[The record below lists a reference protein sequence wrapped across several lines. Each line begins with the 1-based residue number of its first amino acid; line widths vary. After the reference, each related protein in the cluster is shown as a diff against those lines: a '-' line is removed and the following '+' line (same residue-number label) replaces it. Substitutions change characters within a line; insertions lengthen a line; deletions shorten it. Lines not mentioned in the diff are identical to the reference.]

1 MNDPIKIIWKYKNA
15 NQRVQYSTYIFIG
28 NKVPKDIK
36 NILDKMSELN
46 FYDTLITL
54 AKTDYKKLDTFYG
67 NKWYEKFFNV
77 YHIDLT
83 IDIIHESSVQKKELE
98 EKYGSEWYEKNIAS
112 RKLVQK
118 EIIYSYEALIK
129 YENEHKKMK
138 DRGFGFGNE
147 DVDTDY
153 KTVKDK
159 VLKNVDTE
167 SESQLSPVSSA
178 FSEDEAYTSSASSY
192 DISDVDS
199 DSEITGESLQQ
210 SGGGREIEQ
219 YEFKIGCPHTGSHR
233 EIEKTTLYGGQ
244 DIEDE
249 PGQDE
254 DLPDD
259 EQVINEEEAE
269 EYENESTMDKER
281 DNEEEEE
288 IFKEDETDE
297 LMEIEDMYKEDV
309 VDDKVSNTADLIKK
323 ALHDNNIFE
332 KNMSNMVDFDTSADN
347 SEYHNNLK
355 DVYKKFYVTTQY
367 IFKDDSIKT
376 IRNKIC
382 CSMRM
387 NPRFGND
394 LYLVPSRQYFWIE
407 YQFENKINKISIGQK
422 WMRKNELLNIDIEP
436 NHNMKVYEE
445 LRGTLKTLRDNMKRY
460 NNKIRVEDEDNNIL
474 FDYDNYMINN
484 EIYMIDL
491 YNEFGTNFSPD
502 VNEQR
507 NLQDVY
513 LKLYFKR
520 VKSEDL
526 RTILDL
532 LNKINN
538 IEIQKNTVVFETI
551 NNDLTLE
558 NEIVST
564 VEDVKINERDKY
576 KYLFKDNYITQSVIH
591 VNLRYSGDQKLN
603 LYKIYNR
610 FILDDIYP
618 FAQYQTADGN
628 NVYKFS
634 EKHIAEYFGKKG
646 NIDLL
651 SKWFENTPYGIS
663 IKTRATDK
671 TGEKFLSI
679 NLNENGRIE
688 YKTQWKEEDMATIED
703 IKKTYVYIYNLINK
717 FNNEKSGVTFEIPR
731 ESEFKY
737 AFINTIQK
745 FELPGKYTINH
756 NDLSNFSRYFFPY
769 VALVIDP
776 KKRQSKIQQKEI
788 EKGKYG
794 TYLRYKKV
802 SKYENQ
808 GRIEQRIMYFIRNFE
823 FYEKTLVDELS
834 KQFNITEDK
843 AMEELKRVQAKYPNL
858 KKARKVLKKLDNI
871 PKYKPPGIG
880 IDIQGKEPTKYKIRI
895 SGARSK
901 VQLDRIISFMNILIY
916 LYVETY
922 LLKNP
927 EKQAIKKKLND
938 LENIAKRRNKVDDFV
953 KYSKEIA
960 KVKQMTKIDK
970 RRIGFKP
977 EKGQNQWSRSCQNSG
992 EDKKRRPQQ
1001 YNSTHID
1008 EMLKRGYFMNKKT
1021 GNYERKTRVK
1031 EQGKTKDV
1039 VLRAVKFAEY
1049 DENGELSGNDL
1060 FYTCDPEL
1068 NGEHFYVGFLTK
1080 SKNPFGQCMPCCF
1093 KKDQLTTTSKKKKE
1107 FIENCLNPNPKD
1119 KTATTM
1125 TDSGD
1130 KLYVLQDTNKLHDGR
1145 IGFLPRYLDVYFNL
1159 LLNKVKKIKHHYL
1172 VQTKTGYFFKYG
1184 SPQDD
1189 YAFLNCVGTLLELT
1203 VDQIKEK
1210 MITFLTDKDKNLQY
1224 FTALNNGELKSQFKT
1239 ISNFT
1244 DYINNSDF
1252 LDYSLMGDLISM
1264 PNILTKHGLNVV
1276 IFTKKVT
1283 IVNDSFEKDRTREN
1297 FYIYCQNLENTDGL
1311 VNKNRDCIFILK
1323 EDQNYYPIVMV
1334 QKDVEGDRSL
1344 QIFKKFNYEN
1354 DKDNIVHHVNDFYQK
1369 SCLEYFIETK
1379 QIGISAKL
1387 TRKMLSEIKDP
1398 EYHVKYQY
1406 VDPKNKCKYL
1416 ITKND
1421 ILVPVFPS
1429 GSLYDVQIIKNI
1441 EKYIKEYD
1449 TTVKQITDL
1458 HTVSNKQI
1466 PINQIGVYLDAQK
1479 KQTSDKII
1487 INGIITDAYYL
1498 VPILS
1503 YDTTRKA
1510 IENKGLL
1517 IEMNPQIEDIDVAI
1531 EKGSENNIVD
1541 KRIQNV
1547 NIWKYNSE
1555 SYELFRL
1562 EFSNFIND
1570 TENSALK
1577 SKLINVIN
1585 NTSFSKQTKTQKIK
1599 LFLYKQ
1605 VDDELYQKY
1614 KKISGDIQN
1623 GGGGYPYQSGGKK
1636 LVYVSDK
1643 LPDLSNYQINND
1655 KIICGSNPNKEVCSV
1670 HPHCRWVYSSCTFIS
1685 TADNLIK
1692 MINKMADELV
1702 LNDLKAFE
1710 ILRIGSYFVS
1720 DIGDYNKFT
1729 ERKGQ
1734 TIVKST
1740 SSNISKVLNDTFGK
1754 DRIFYKIG
1762 KKKMKVIE
1770 ESYQQL
1776 NQENPIID
1784 MKTFYLQKIISGNMT
1799 LFRAYTNGY
1808 YWNKNKYSDIQIRNL
1823 GYYHPIQTDLAIYF
1837 KSAVVDWLLKP
1848 TNLKYIKPNVE
1859 KYFNTKKNIEDAV
1872 EIFILKLTKDIANN
1886 TNCVF
1891 ELFVI
1896 NQINEIPIVV
1906 YDEYQ
1911 SLVYIFDQGLI
1922 FDANSN
1928 DKVTDKEKKYMNN
1941 SNYINLRFIF
1951 KTDDISVDRIDIIY
1965 FQ

>member
-1 MNDPIKIIWKYKNA
+1 MFYIHKMDDPIKIIWKYKNA
-15 NQRVQYSTYIFIG
+15 NQRVQYSTYVFIG
-28 NKVPKDIK
+28 NKVPKDIMD
-36 NILDKMSELN
+36 ILNKISELN
-46 FYDTLITL
+46 FYDTLVTL
-54 AKTDYKKLDTFYG
+54 AKSDYTKMNLFYG

-83 IDIIHESSVQKKELE
+83 IDIIRESSVQKKELE
-98 EKYGSEWYEKNIAS
+98 EKFGSEWYEKNIAS

-129 YENEHKKMK
+129 YKNEHKKMK
-138 DRGFGFGNE
+138 DRGLGFGNE
-147 DVDTDY
+147 DIDIDY
-153 KTVKDK
+153 KTTKDK
-159 VLKNVDTE
+159 IIKNTE
-167 SESQLSPVSSA
+167 SESTLSPQSSVL
-178 FSEDEAYTSSASSY
+178 SENDAYTSSVSSY
-192 DISDVDS
+192 DLSDIDS
-199 DSEITGESLQQ
+199 DSEIIGQQ
-210 SGGGREIEQ
+210 GGGGEIEEH
-219 YEFKIGCPHTGSHR
+219 EFKIGFMQQ
-233 EIEKTTLYGGQ
+233 GGQ

-249 PGQDE
+249 IQQDD
-254 DLPDD
+254 DLPNEDD
-259 EQVINEEEAE
+259 LVND
-269 EYENESTMDKER
+269 ENESESFLSEEKDEEVEE
-281 DNEEEEE
+281 NEEA
-288 IFKEDETDE
+288 IKEDETDE

-309 VDDKVSNTADLIKK
+309 VDDKVSTTSELIKK
-323 ALHDNNIFE
+323 ALNDNNIFE

-355 DVYKKFYVTTQY
+355 DLYKKFYVTTQY
-367 IFKDDSIKT
+367 IFKDDSIKA
-376 IRNKIC
+376 IRNKIS
-382 CSMRM
+382 CSMKM

-394 LYLVPSRQYFWIE
+394 LYLIPSRQYFWIE
-407 YQFENKINKISIGQK
+407 YQFENKIKKISIGQK
-422 WMRKNELLNIDIEP
+422 WMRKNELLDIDVEP
-436 NHNMKVYEE
+436 NHNIKVYEE
-445 LRGTLKTLRDNMKRY
+445 LRGSLKTLRDNMKRY

-474 FDYDNYMINN
+474 FDYDSYMINN

-491 YNEFGTNFSPD
+491 YNEFGVNFNPDTNA
-502 VNEQR
+502 QK

-513 LKLYFKR
+513 LKLYFKKI
-520 VKSEDL
+520 KSEDFKI
-526 RTILDL
+526 ILDM
-532 LNKINN
+532 LNKNN
-538 IEIQKNTVVFETI
+538 DTEIQKNTFIFETI

-564 VEDVKINERDKY
+564 VEDVKINEKDKY
-576 KYLFKDNYITQSVIH
+576 AYLFKNNYITQSVIH
-591 VNLRYSGDQKLN
+591 VNLRYSGDHKLN
-603 LYKIYNR
+603 LYKIYNN
-610 FILDDIYP
+610 FILDDTYP

-646 NIDLL
+646 NTDLL

-679 NLNENGRIE
+679 NLYENGRIE
-688 YKTQWKEEDMATIED
+688 YKTQWKEEDMATFED

-717 FNNEKSGVTFEIPR
+717 FNNEKSGVTFEILR
-731 ESEFKY
+731 DSEFKY

-745 FELPGKYTINH
+745 FELPGKHTINH
-756 NDLSNFSRYFFPY
+756 NDLSNFSRYFFPF

-776 KKRQSKIQQKEI
+776 KKRQSKIQQRDI
-788 EKGKYG
+788 EKSKYG

-823 FYEKTLVDELS
+823 FYEKTLIDELS

-858 KKARKVLKKLDNI
+858 KKARKVLKKLENI
-871 PKYKPPGIG
+871 SKFKPPGIG
-880 IDIQGKEPTKYKIRI
+880 IDIQGKDPTKYKIRI

-901 VQLDRIISFMNILIY
+901 VQLDRIITFMNILIY

-922 LLKNP
+922 ILKNP
-927 EKQAIKKKLND
+927 KKQAIKKKLND
-938 LENIAKRRNKVDDFV
+938 LENIAKRRNKVDYFV
-953 KYSKEIA
+953 KYSKDIA
-960 KVKQMTKIDK
+960 KVKQMIKIDK

-992 EDKKRRPQQ
+992 DDKKRRPQQ

-1008 EMLKRGYFMNKKT
+1008 DMLKMGYFLNKKT

-1060 FYTCDPEL
+1060 FYTCDPNL

-1093 KKDQLTTTSKKKKE
+1093 KKDQLTATSKKKKE
-1107 FIENCLNPNPKD
+1107 FIENCLNPKD
-1119 KTATTM
+1119 KAVTTM

-1145 IGFLPRYLDVYFNL
+1145 IGFLPQYLDIYFNM

-1172 VQTKTGYFFKYG
+1172 VQSKTGYFFKYG
-1184 SPQDD
+1184 SPQDN

-1203 VDQIKEK
+1203 IDQIKEK
-1210 MITFLTDKDKNLQY
+1210 IVTFLTEKDKNLQY
-1224 FTALNNGELKSQFKT
+1224 FTALNNGEIKSQFKT
-1239 ISNFT
+1239 INNFI
-1244 DYINNSDF
+1244 DYINKSDF

-1264 PNILTKHGLNVV
+1264 PNILTKYGLNMV
-1276 IFTKKVT
+1276 IFTKKV
-1283 IVNDSFEKDRTREN
+1283 IVVNDSFEKDRTREN

-1334 QKDVEGDRSL
+1334 QKDIEGDRSL
-1344 QIFKKFNYEN
+1344 HIFKKFNYEN
-1354 DKDNIVHHVNDFYQK
+1354 DKDNIVNHVNDFYQR
-1369 SCLEYFIETK
+1369 SCLEYFIEKK

-1387 TRKMLSEIKDP
+1387 TRKILSEIKDP

-1406 VDPKNKCKYL
+1406 IDPKNKCKYL

-1449 TTVKQITDL
+1449 VMQKHITDL
-1458 HTVSNKQI
+1458 HSVSGKQI

-1487 INGIITDAYYL
+1487 INGIMTDAYYL

-1503 YDTTRKA
+1503 HETSRKA

-1531 EKGSENNIVD
+1531 EKGSEYNTID

-1547 NIWKYNSE
+1547 NIWKYDSE

-1570 TENSALK
+1570 SENSAMK
-1577 SKLINVIN
+1577 SKLINIIN
-1585 NTSFSKQTKTQKIK
+1585 NTSFDKSAKTQKVK
-1599 LFLYKQ
+1599 LFLYKL

-1623 GGGGYPYQSGGKK
+1623 GGYIQSGGKK
-1636 LVYVSDK
+1636 LVFVTDK
-1643 LPDLSNYQINND
+1643 LPDLKNYQINND
-1655 KIICGSNPNKEVCSV
+1655 KIICGSNPNKDVCSI

-1685 TADNLIK
+1685 TVDNLIK
-1692 MINKMADELV
+1692 MINKMTDELV

-1710 ILRIGSYFVS
+1710 ILRIGTYFVS

-1784 MKTFYLQKIISGNMT
+1784 MKTFYLQKIIGANMT

-1808 YWNKNKYSDIQIRNL
+1808 YWNKNKYSDMQIRNL

-1848 TNLKYIKPNVE
+1848 TNLKYITPNVK
-1859 KYFNTKKNIEDAV
+1859 KYFNSKNNIDDLI
-1872 EIFILKLTKDIANN
+1872 EIFILKLTKEIANN
-1886 TNCVF
+1886 TNCIF

-1911 SLVYIFDQGLI
+1911 SLIYVFDKGLI
-1922 FDANSN
+1922 FDANLN
-1928 DKVTDKEKKYMNN
+1928 DKVGNEQKKYLNN
-1941 SNYINLRFIF
+1941 PNYINLRFVL
-1951 KTDDISVDRIDIIY
+1951 KTDDILVDRIDVIY
-1965 FQ
+1965 FM